1 MNRKIFKW
9 EDLSVLGENKE
20 RGHAIAFSYDNK
32 EDACKKKE
40 VKTKYSLN
48 GEWKFYYQ
56 MGTDLPENFAEKE
69 LNDTNWNIII
79 VPSVWQLEGYGKP
92 YYYSSSYPQAIN
104 TKKKNIPQ
112 ISHELQEYG
121 IYRRTF
127 SVPEHFKGKEIFL
140 HFGAA
145 KAALEVYVNGKYV
158 GYSQGSMTPHEFD
171 ITDYIEDGENQVT
184 AVVWRYS
191 DGTYLED
198 QDMWFFS
205 GIYREVYLYAEP
217 KVTIRDFYMRADL
230 DKSYRDAET
239 ILFIE
244 LESWYMPE
252 ILKNHGEEVKVH
264 VKASIHER
272 NEVLG
277 ETDISLNTFQ
287 QSEGKTIK
295 VQFNHCVENPQK
307 WSHEQPDLYTILLEW
322 EMDGKRYYK
331 SFCFGFRK
339 IEISGNILKL
349 NGKRLIIHGVNRHD
363 FDPDHGWAVPKERY
377 LQDIKILKQLNIN
390 AVRTSHYPND
400 PYFYELCDEYGILL
414 MDEAD
419 LESHGVRRIL
429 PMSDRKWK
437 NSCVDRVERMILR
450 DRNHPSILF
459 WSLGN
464 EAGEGE
470 NFVKM
475 RERVEKLDDTRLF
488 HYEGMYDKRCTDL
501 LSRMYPNESEFKKLC
516 KKQKIKNWSAFIAN
530 SLAADDKDIDCQM
543 YEEMPVVLCEYAHC
557 MGNSLGN
564 FKEYTDAFEQYPHM
578 CGGFIWDFVDQSIHK
593 REDGT
598 ECWLY
603 GSDFDEKESPYGFRK
618 KNAKGND
625 GAFCANGIVAA
636 DRTLHP
642 AAYEVRKCYQMLLI
656 AVESIQDRSF
666 RICNRQMFTGLQDY
680 ELHWETKED
689 GTLLSQGKISHK
701 LLDLVGPQTSKV
713 VTMQD
718 KMERADTITFWWKLK
733 NDTKWAGK
741 GTVIA
746 YDQII
751 LKNVI
756 KEKINRKRENTEN
769 ITQKR
774 NLSIAETEQGIK
786 ISGNTFLYKIKDGL
800 ICSAKVKGEEMF
812 LAPMRPNF
820 SRAMTDN
827 DIDTSHFV
835 PVMLNSMPAKKWQM
849 TEEKLRYVKHTIEQT
864 EEKIKIRTYWRHPF
878 CKALI
883 IEYMFGMDGEVE
895 IRMAGISKRI
905 DFVRIGMTITLPD
918 SFDEISWYGR
928 GPWEC
933 YPDRKTAALFDR
945 YSMKVKELEHK
956 YMRPQENG
964 TRCDVKKLDLI
975 SKERKRLTIINL
987 NPGGMLFSAWH
998 YTQRALEDAT
1008 HIHLLKKERVTTLNV
1023 DGAMCGVG
1031 GDLPGMLSLH
1041 EKYRLR
1047 AGEKQMAHYKL
1058 KFAE

>member
-244 LESWYMPE
+244 LESWNMPE
-252 ILKNHGEEVKVH
+252 ILKNHGEEVKVY

-322 EMDGKRYYK
+322 EMD
-331 SFCFGFRK
+331 
-339 IEISGNILKL
+339 
-349 NGKRLIIHGVNRHD
+349 GKRLIIHGVNRHD

-429 PMSDRKWK
+429 PTSDRKWK

-475 RERVEKLDDTRLF
+475 RERAEKLDDTRLF

-501 LSRMYPNESEFKKLC
+501 LSRMYPNESEFEKLC

-689 GTLLSQGKISHK
+689 GTLLSQGKIPHK

-756 KEKINRKRENTEN
+756 KEKINRKSENTEN

-827 DIDTSHFV
+827 DIDTAHFV

-883 IEYMFGMDGEVE
+883 IEYMFEMDGEVE

>member
-1 MNRKIFKW
+1 
-9 EDLSVLGENKE
+9 
-20 RGHAIAFSYDNK
+20 
-32 EDACKKKE
+32 
-40 VKTKYSLN
+40 
-48 GEWKFYYQ
+48 

-244 LESWYMPE
+244 LESWNMPE

-287 QSEGKTIK
+287 QSEGKMIK

-322 EMDGKRYYK
+322 EMD
-331 SFCFGFRK
+331 
-339 IEISGNILKL
+339 
-349 NGKRLIIHGVNRHD
+349 GKRLIIHGVNRHD

-429 PMSDRKWK
+429 PTSDRKWK

-464 EAGEGE
+464 EAG
-470 NFVKM
+470 
-475 RERVEKLDDTRLF
+475 
-488 HYEGMYDKRCTDL
+488 
-501 LSRMYPNESEFKKLC
+501 
-516 KKQKIKNWSAFIAN
+516 
-530 SLAADDKDIDCQM
+530 
-543 YEEMPVVLCEYAHC
+543 
-557 MGNSLGN
+557 
-564 FKEYTDAFEQYPHM
+564 
-578 CGGFIWDFVDQSIHK
+578 
-593 REDGT
+593 
-598 ECWLY
+598 Y
-603 GSDFDEKESPYGFRK
+603 GS
-618 KNAKGND
+618 
-625 GAFCANGIVAA
+625 
-636 DRTLHP
+636 
-642 AAYEVRKCYQMLLI
+642 
-656 AVESIQDRSF
+656 
-666 RICNRQMFTGLQDY
+666 
-680 ELHWETKED
+680 
-689 GTLLSQGKISHK
+689 
-701 LLDLVGPQTSKV
+701 
-713 VTMQD
+713 
-718 KMERADTITFWWKLK
+718 
-733 NDTKWAGK
+733 
-741 GTVIA
+741 
-746 YDQII
+746 
-751 LKNVI
+751 
-756 KEKINRKRENTEN
+756 
-769 ITQKR
+769 
-774 NLSIAETEQGIK
+774 
-786 ISGNTFLYKIKDGL
+786 
-800 ICSAKVKGEEMF
+800 
-812 LAPMRPNF
+812 
-820 SRAMTDN
+820 
-827 DIDTSHFV
+827 
-835 PVMLNSMPAKKWQM
+835 
-849 TEEKLRYVKHTIEQT
+849 
-864 EEKIKIRTYWRHPF
+864 
-878 CKALI
+878 
-883 IEYMFGMDGEVE
+883 
-895 IRMAGISKRI
+895 
-905 DFVRIGMTITLPD
+905 
-918 SFDEISWYGR
+918 
-928 GPWEC
+928 
-933 YPDRKTAALFDR
+933 
-945 YSMKVKELEHK
+945 
-956 YMRPQENG
+956 
-964 TRCDVKKLDLI
+964 
-975 SKERKRLTIINL
+975 
-987 NPGGMLFSAWH
+987 GMLYNICDNSYDVSGWN
-998 YTQRALEDAT
+998 YD
-1008 HIHLLKKERVTTLNV
+1008 NN
-1023 DGAMCGVG
+1023 GN
-1031 GDLPGMLSLH
+1031 
-1041 EKYRLR
+1041 
-1047 AGEKQMAHYKL
+1047 
-1058 KFAE
+1058 